1 MEYIKTSIPDVW
13 ILEPRVFEDA
23 RGYFMETWREVD
35 FNNAIGHE
43 STLCARQSVNVF
55 TGCAP
60 WFALSK
66 RCRLSSQTSTRITGN
81 GLLT

>member
-35 FNNAIGHE
+35 FNNAIGQKY
-43 STLCARQSVNVF
+43 TLCKTISQCLHGVCSVVCTF
-55 TGCAP
+55 
-60 WFALSK
+60 K
-66 RCRLSSQTSTRITGN
+66 KVQTLKPN
-81 GLLT
+81 